1 MFRILLLLACG
12 WALGACTPA
21 LPERRATLEHEI
33 RTIVDSVRA
42 TVGVAAVFG
51 PDDTLAIRPDAA
63 FPMASVYKFHQAL
76 AVLDSLDRAALSLNT
91 PIRVRPSD
99 LHPDTWSPLRKARP
113 EGGYEL
119 PMAELLAYSVA
130 LSDNNACDLL
140 FRFLGSPRAAD
151 RYMVKLGLGNT
162 VIATDEQA
170 MHAAPC
176 WQYLNRTSPL
186 DAVRL
191 LERFRRGE
199 LLSARNT
206 EFLMRTMLATATGPN
221 KLKGLLPRGVRVA
234 HKTGNG
240 FRNEHG
246 IMGAEND
253 IGIVFLPDG
262 RAYSIAVFVTD
273 SQECDSLNE
282 AIIARISRCIYD
294 YFSEPALQ

>member
-1 MFRILLLLACG
+1 MFRLFLLLACG
-12 WALGACTPA
+12 SALAACNPPR
-21 LPERRATLEHEI
+21 PERRATLEHEI

-51 PDDTLAIRPDAA
+51 PNDTLAIHPDAA

-76 AVLDSLDRAALSLNT
+76 AVLDSLDRAALSINT
-91 PIRVRPSD
+91 LVPVHHSD

-113 EGGYEL
+113 EGGYKL

-130 LSDNNACDLL
+130 LSDNNVCDLL

-151 RYMVKLGLGNT
+151 RYVVRLGLDNT

-170 MHAAPC
+170 MHASPAT
-176 WQYLNRTSPL
+176 QYLNRTTPL

-199 LLSARNT
+199 LLSAQHT
-206 EFLMRTMLATATGPN
+206 EFLMHTMMATVTGPD
-221 KLKGLLPRGVRVA
+221 KLKGLLPRGVQVA

-246 IMGAEND
+246 VMGAEND

-273 SQECDSLNE
+273 SRESDSLN
-282 AIIARISRCIYD
+282 ATIIARISRCIYD
-294 YFSEPALQ
+294 YFSAPAL